1 MKAINC
7 LLITTSNNRLGDSLN
22 KTGVWLEDLAA
33 LMTMPMTVNF
43 SGRRWKI
50 RESVRN

>member
-22 KTGVWLEDLAA
+22 KTGVWLLDWTHTRKRASESD
-33 LMTMPMTVNF
+33 V
-43 SGRRWKI
+43 
-50 RESVRN
+50 ESVIQ